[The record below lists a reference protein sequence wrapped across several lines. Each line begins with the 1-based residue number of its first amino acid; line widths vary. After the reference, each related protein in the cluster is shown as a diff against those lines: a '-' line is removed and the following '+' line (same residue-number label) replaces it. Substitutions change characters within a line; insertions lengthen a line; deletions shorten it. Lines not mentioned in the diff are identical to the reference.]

1 MAVLSCVDLKQYITR
16 GKSMENKI
24 KALTVALENELHERD
39 FYLVQSE
46 RTSNP
51 VGKNMF
57 LQIAAEEEE
66 HYRRLQSLHRE
77 LSRKGTWPDTV
88 SISVGTSNI
97 LQTFRKLASLA
108 EKTTEADRDDI
119 AALNIAVQFEEKA
132 HGFYTSSS
140 AAAETAAE
148 RGFFKLLAAVEWE
161 HLLTMNHP
169 VRLRRGG
176 SFFAGENF

>member
-1 MAVLSCVDLKQYITR
+1 
-16 GKSMENKI
+16 MENKI

-39 FYLVQSE
+39 FYLAQSE

-51 VGKNMF
+51 VEKKMF

-132 HGFYTSSS
+132 QGFYPSLS
-140 AAAETAAE
+140 AAAE
-148 RGFFKLLAAVEWE
+148 RGVFKLLASVEWE